1 MPKSNLRI
9 DDASRFLAGTLHE
22 IRTPIQTIVSTIELI
37 QDTRLDKEQME
48 YIRQIQ
54 FSAEVL
60 LDLANNILDYTK
72 IRSKEFKLE
81 TIPFDISNVTEQV
94 VDLISIE
101 AFNKGL
107 EIVTDIHPSVP
118 ALVTGDP
125 VRVQQIMLNL
135 IKNAV
140 KFTNEGYI
148 HVVLAYSDDEGIY
161 FKVTDSGIGITP
173 EKQKRLFS
181 EYYQADVSTYRKFGG
196 TGLGLS
202 ISKNLVMAMNGHIG
216 VRSNPFGGSIFWF
229 KIPLKV
235 AVEEK
240 PVQVFPFRD
249 VDQVRIL
256 IIDDNP
262 LAIKSLK
269 RKIEALGIY
278 EIETAYCCDDA
289 INQLEFAKKIHR
301 PFTLAFVDMIMPN
314 FDGWHVASEIKSHPE
329 IKDDLRLCLLV
340 PEGQMGSEAKMK
352 MLNWYNGYLYKP
364 IRRAKL
370 REFLVEA
377 LASDAP
383 LETLSVIREQEEID
397 LSKPSLEEKDTAQ
410 SSSATSPKVAEGL
423 KILIAEDHPVN
434 RKLLETFVRNFGA
447 DVYLAENGQLAVECI
462 QQYPSIN
469 LIFMDIQ
476 MPVMSGV
483 EATIKIREDGFKGI
497 IVACTANNDSG
508 DFEDYMKIGIN
519 DILVK
524 PFKRATISNV
534 IERWR
539 EVLKVTDFTTVN
551 TIIPQ
556 TAQKEE
562 SPNGQVWDKNDF
574 MDTIGND
581 IEFGKK
587 LLADYMTQTSI
598 LLTQLPQTIETSD
611 FAEIQKI
618 GHTIKGSSASIS
630 ASDLSA
636 LGKEMEDAAK
646 NLDLG
651 QIKTTREKLGENL
664 KIFEDCIEA
673 WKNGINLQK
682 QEEKTNEN

>member
-1 MPKSNLRI
+1 MPKSTLRI

-81 TIPFDISNVTEQV
+81 NIPFDISNVTEQV

-118 ALVTGDP
+118 AMVTGDP

-148 HVVLAYSDDEGIY
+148 HVVLAYSDDDGIY

-216 VRSNPFGGSIFWF
+216 VRSNPYGGSIFWF
-229 KIPLKV
+229 KLPLKV

-240 PVQVFPFRD
+240 PVQVFPFRN

-256 IIDDNP
+256 IIDDSP

-278 EIETAYCCDDA
+278 EIETAYSCEDA
-289 INQLEFAKKIHR
+289 INQLQFAKKIHH
-301 PFTLAFVDMIMPN
+301 PFTLAFVDMLMPN

-329 IKDDLRLCLLV
+329 IKDSVRLCLLV

-370 REFLVEA
+370 QEFLVEA

-383 LETLSVIREQEEID
+383 LETLSTIREQEEID
-397 LSKPSLEEKDTAQ
+397 LSKPSLEEKEHNQ
-410 SSSATSPKVAEGL
+410 PSAFSPAKVAEGL

-476 MPVMSGV
+476 MPVMTGV
-483 EATIKIREDGFKGI
+483 EATIKIREEGFKGI

-524 PFKRATISNV
+524 PFKRATIRNV

-539 EVLKVTDFTTVN
+539 EVLKLTDFSTVN
-551 TIIPQ
+551 TVIPQ
-556 TAQKEE
+556 ITQNDENLDL
-562 SPNGQVWDKNDF
+562 PIWDKNDF

-581 IEFGKK
+581 TEFGKK
-587 LLADYMTQTSI
+587 LLSDYIEQTST
-598 LLTQLPQTIETSD
+598 LLTDLPKSIAVND
-611 FAEIQKI
+611 FSEIQKI
-618 GHTIKGSSASIS
+618 GHTIKGSSGTIS
-630 ASDLSA
+630 AKILSEF
-636 LGKEMEDAAK
+636 GKQTEDAAK
-646 NLDLG
+646 LSDIE
-651 QIKTTREKLGENL
+651 QVKIAHEKLDEAFKN
-664 KIFEDCIEA
+664 FQQCIEA
-673 WKNGINLQK
+673 WKNELEIQK
-682 QEEKTNEN
+682 NDGSTNEN